1 MSGLEKKHTE
11 NEGRE
16 KEKHKKDKK
25 GKKRKKSSQNKNMTA
40 EKLSKLDDATGEGFY
55 QQSYQA
61 KQSQSVAPYTHAVAS
76 TSQMSVER
84 ERVSLNDRLMS
95 LTEGVIAITCSI
107 PSWP

>member
-1 MSGLEKKHTE
+1 MSE

-55 QQSYQA
+55 QQSDPA
-61 KQSQSVAPYTHAVAS
+61 KQSQGVEPHTQAVAS
-76 TSQMSVER
+76 TSQMSVEG
-84 ERVSLNDRLMS
+84 ESVSLNDRLLS
-95 LTEGVIAITCSI
+95 LTEWVMTKTCSI
-107 PSWP
+107 PSVP